1 MITIKERD
9 KKLEELWA
17 ELDDVPFN
25 PETEESEAEYQ
36 HFPVGTHKF
45 EIWKWFDERY
55 SKGVASLIYQNSNA
69 DTITTERLYYLNK
82 LTFPCRHEDCVY
94 NASGN
99 CRFALINEVCPETS
113 TTGCKDYYS
122 KIPTKSWVW
131 NEAPFRLEEVLQVP
145 KEKLTAEV
153 INGVRYA
160 LYDSDESLFDY
171 EKIDNVIEEKLSQY
185 NIAVGD
191 NCE

>member
-25 PETEESEAEYQ
+25 PETDESEAEYQ

-55 SKGVASLIYQNSNA
+55 SKGVAALIYQNSNA
-69 DTITTERLYYLNK
+69 DTVTTERLCYLNQ
-82 LTFPCRHEDCVY
+82 LTFSCRHDDGVY

-99 CRFALINEVCPETS
+99 CRFALRNEVCPEIS

-122 KIPTKSWVW
+122 KIPSKSWVW
-131 NEAPFRLEEVLQVP
+131 NEAPFRLEEVLKIP

-153 INGVRYA
+153 INGVRAA
-160 LYDSDESLFDY
+160 LYDSDEMLFDY
-171 EKIDNVIEEKLSQY
+171 EKIDNIIEEKLSQY
-185 NIAVGD
+185 NIVVGD